1 MSDEFNKEPRSRRS
15 WMPVIHLL
23 VFGALLALLMAV
35 VKGPPTEREEVNRV
49 VISNADLE
57 QVRARW
63 IRTWNRTPTKL
74 ELRNALSEYIRQEVL
89 YREALARGLDREDP
103 VVRLAMVNKLNM
115 IAAAQAEAVEPTD
128 EEIKAYFALRQERYR
143 IPATLSFMHI
153 YFNKDKRGEQARRD
167 AKEVLGII
175 GQQEPR
181 PEKLSDL
188 GDQSMLQNVLVEQ
201 TEGEINRMFGA
212 GFGTTVVSLERDQWQ
227 GPVESGYG
235 LHLVKVYNRVESRVP
250 DWTEVGKQIHA
261 DMLYEARKAA
271 EDLFYQEIAA
281 RYRVVYDQAIAE
293 LLEGERD

>member
-1 MSDEFNKEPRSRRS
+1 
-15 WMPVIHLL
+15 MPVIHLL
-23 VFGALLALLMAV
+23 IFGALLALLMAV
-35 VKGPPTEREEVNRV
+35 VKGPPAQREEVNRV

-74 ELRNALSEYIRQEVL
+74 ELRNALGEHIRQEVL

-143 IPATLSFMHI
+143 IPATESFMHI
-153 YFNKDKRGEQARRD
+153 YFNKDKRGEQARSD
-167 AKEVLGII
+167 AEEVLGII

-181 PEKLSDL
+181 PEKLSDW

-227 GPVESGYG
+227 GPLESGYG

-250 DWTEVGKQIHA
+250 DWTEVRKQIHA

-271 EDLFYQEIAA
+271 EDQFYQEIAA